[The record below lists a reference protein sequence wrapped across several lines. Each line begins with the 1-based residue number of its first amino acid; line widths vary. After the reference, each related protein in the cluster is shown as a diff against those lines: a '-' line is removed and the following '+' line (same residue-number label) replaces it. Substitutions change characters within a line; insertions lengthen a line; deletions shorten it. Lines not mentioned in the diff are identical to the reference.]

1 MKSNAAFIMSVALL
15 ATLVAPAPARIDGD
29 EDGTSPSLRVRYER
43 SLVEEV
49 CTADLLINRPIYQC
63 DSRLKQ

>member
-29 EDGTSPSLRVRYER
+29 EGGTSAYPRFRYER
-43 SLVEEV
+43 GLMEDV
-49 CTADLLINRPIYQC
+49 CITADLLINRPIHHC
-63 DSRLKQ
+63 